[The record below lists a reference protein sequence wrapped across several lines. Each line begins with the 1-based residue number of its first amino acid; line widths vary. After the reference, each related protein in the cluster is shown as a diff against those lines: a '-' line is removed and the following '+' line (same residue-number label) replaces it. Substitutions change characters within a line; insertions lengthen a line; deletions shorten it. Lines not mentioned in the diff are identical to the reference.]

1 MDTYTV
7 DLYQLRWSIG
17 ARPLQ
22 LKCSDRRRKDYVLS
36 GEPTLRPGRATV
48 LQMATGKEF
57 RTSEG
62 HDSAG
67 ASAGVAVQMTP
78 AISTYVNY
86 DGKLGRRNYDS
97 NAVTGRVRIS

>member
-1 MDTYTV
+1 MDAYTV

-36 GEPTLRPGRATV
+36 GEPTLRPSRATV

-57 RTSEG
+57 RTSEHCRLAWDCQTG
-62 HDSAG
+62 PAPG
-67 ASAGVAVQMTP
+67 ASFR
-78 AISTYVNY
+78 
-86 DGKLGRRNYDS
+86 GR
-97 NAVTGRVRIS
+97 GRASCSLQYTIVGHHLCP